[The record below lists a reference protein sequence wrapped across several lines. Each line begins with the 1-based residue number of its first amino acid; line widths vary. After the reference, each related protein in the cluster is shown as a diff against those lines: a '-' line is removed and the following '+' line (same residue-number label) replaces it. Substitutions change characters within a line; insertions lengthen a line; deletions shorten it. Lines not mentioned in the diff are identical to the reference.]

1 MKGLGFMK
9 RGLQFVNKHADLF
22 LTIGAVAGTVATAYF
37 ASKDTLEAEKAL
49 QAKAEEEGKEVKD
62 LDTETKIKV
71 AAPHYKRTL
80 VMALGTI
87 GSEAAAFKVSSKK
100 LKDAVTVYE
109 GLKLSHKVLKQ
120 SVDENTTEAKRAK
133 IYKDAADKKI
143 EHYSKTINTQ
153 KFVETGHGD
162 LPFIFAYTQTPFH
175 CSYEWLQHVE
185 EILNTKAKE
194 NGTDISIAD
203 IAEEIGLPYYE
214 TWSEMLGFL
223 NQGDWSGDILRF
235 DTTVTTKLPD
245 GTPVTVVNFWDVPS
259 MIREG

>member
-1 MKGLGFMK
+1 MKGLNFAK
-9 RGLQFVNKHADLF
+9 KGLKFVNNHADMF
-22 LTIGAVAGTVATAYF
+22 LTIAAVAGTVATAYF
-37 ASKDTLEAEKAL
+37 AGKDTLEAEKAL
-49 QAKAEEEGKEVKD
+49 KAKAEEQNKTIKE
-62 LDTETKIKV
+62 LDTETIVKT
-71 AAPHYKRTL
+71 AAPCYKRTL

-109 GLKLSHKVLKQ
+109 GLKLSHKMLKK
-120 SVDENTTEAKRAK
+120 SVNENTTAAKKEK

-143 EHYSKTINTQ
+143 QHSAATINTQ

-194 NGTDISIAD
+194 NGDDVSIAD
-203 IAEEIGLPYYE
+203 ITEEIGLPYYE
-214 TWSEMLGFL
+214 TWSDMLGFL
-223 NQGDWSGDILRF
+223 NQGYNDVLRF
-235 DTTVTTKLPD
+235 DTTITTKLPD
-245 GTPVTVVNFWDVPS
+245 GTPVTVVNFWDIPS